1 MSYSGTYHENN
12 FQYLDADTDL
22 KQFCT
27 ELSGAGYLVIDTE
40 FLREN
45 TYYPELCLIQL
56 KYQDKL
62 ACVDTQ
68 TIKDLSPL
76 SQILHSPD
84 VTKVFHAGSQDME
97 IFVMLNKQAPS
108 PVFDTQIAAPL
119 LGYQEQIGYGNLVK
133 EALGV
138 TLPKAH
144 TRADWS
150 RRPIPEKQLQYALDD
165 VIHLE
170 TLYLDL
176 RARLEKHKRLSWLDT
191 EFSEMCQME
200 KYNKPARNM
209 WQKLRAAQT
218 LKGEELA
225 TLQALAEWRELHAR
239 ESNRPKTW
247 ILKDDAIADLARHRP
262 STRKELG
269 HIRSLMPRTR
279 DKLGDKLLAVIQE
292 AASRE
297 AIPLPDFI
305 RKRKPGKNA
314 NVSIDA
320 LTAVVS
326 AIALENQINPT
337 LLATRKQIQ
346 ECVATGDSS
355 PLTGWRSA
363 LLGEHIEDFLN
374 GRKVIAYEG
383 QKTRLVSIPPSSLEH

>member
-1 MSYSGTYHENN
+1 MSYSGTYEERS
-12 FQYLDADTDL
+12 FQYLDRDADL
-22 KQFCT
+22 KQFCE
-27 ELSGAGYLVIDTE
+27 ELSGASYLTIDTE

-56 KYQDKL
+56 KYEDKL

-68 TIKDLSPL
+68 AIKDLSPL
-76 SQILHSPD
+76 SALLQAPD

-165 VIHLE
+165 VIYLE

-176 RARLEKHKRLSWLDT
+176 RERLEKHGRLAWLDT
-191 EFSEMCQME
+191 EFEEMCQME
-200 KYNKPARNM
+200 KYNKPARHM

-218 LKGEELA
+218 LKGEQLA
-225 TLQALAEWRELHAR
+225 TLQALAEWRELYAR

-262 STRKELG
+262 SSINELE
-269 HIRSLMPRTR
+269 HIRSLAPRTR
-279 DKLGDKLLAVIQE
+279 DKLGDKLLAVIE
-292 AASRE
+292 DAASRE
-297 AIPLPDFI
+297 AIPLPDFV
-305 RKRKPGKNA
+305 RKQKPGKHA
-314 NVSIDA
+314 AVSIDA

-326 AIALENQINPT
+326 VIALENNINPT
-337 LLATRKQIQ
+337 LLATRKQLQ
-346 ECVATGDSS
+346 ECVASGDSA
-355 PLTGWRSA
+355 PLTGWRRS
-363 LLGEHIEDFLN
+363 LLGKPVDDFLN
-374 GRKVIAYEG
+374 GRSSIVYEG
-383 QKTRLVSIPPSSLEH
+383 QKTLLIATPA

>member
-1 MSYSGTYHENN
+1 MSYSGTYEEKS
-12 FQYLDADTDL
+12 FQYLDTDADL
-22 KQFCT
+22 EKFCE
-27 ELSGAGYLVIDTE
+27 ELSGASYLAIDTE

-45 TYYPELCLIQL
+45 TYYPELCLVQL
-56 KYQDKL
+56 KYEDKL

-68 TIKDLSPL
+68 TIKDLAPL
-76 SQILHSPD
+76 SAILHADD

-97 IFVMLNKQAPS
+97 IFVMLDKQAPS

-165 VIHLE
+165 VIYLE

-176 RARLEKHKRLSWLDT
+176 TSRLEKHGRRSWLDT
-191 EFSEMCQME
+191 EFAEMSEME
-200 KYNKPARNM
+200 KYNKPARHM

-218 LKGEELA
+218 LKGEQLA

-247 ILKDDAIADLARHRP
+247 IMKDDAIADLARHRP
-262 STRKELG
+262 TSKKELE
-269 HIRSLMPRTR
+269 HIRSLAPRTR
-279 DKLGDKLLAVIQE
+279 DKLGDKLLAVIKD
-292 AASRE
+292 AATRE
-297 AIPLPDFI
+297 PVPLPDFV
-305 RKRKPGKNA
+305 RKQKPGKHA
-314 NVSIDA
+314 AVSIDA

-326 AIALENQINPT
+326 VIALENNINPT
-337 LLATRKQIQ
+337 LLATRKQLQ
-346 ECVATGDSS
+346 ECVTSGGSS
-355 PLTGWRSA
+355 PLTGWRRA
-363 LLGEHIEDFLN
+363 LLGEPVDDFLN
-374 GRKVIAYEG
+374 GRTAIVYEG
-383 QKTRLVSIPPSSLEH
+383 DKTRLNPSSA